1 MHMAY
6 KRYLY
11 NDFKIG
17 EYEMKKRVISFLL
30 TVVLMLTMFPIGG
43 LTSFA
48 ATSGDFSYT
57 VLSETDKTCAIT
69 YYSGSAISLTIPSQI
84 DGYTVTQIG
93 YPSRLA
99 FYDNNSLVSVVIPDG
114 VNAIV
119 EHAFGGCKSLV
130 NIEIPHTV
138 TEIESSAFTDS
149 GIYLESKNWENGIL
163 YIGDCLIDAKWNAS
177 GKITVKNGTRL
188 IATGAFFGNSYI
200 SSVQI
205 PISVNN
211 IGDGAFTSMS
221 NLQSITVEDENKS
234 YSSMDGVLFNKD
246 KTELVRYPSQ
256 KGLLTYNI
264 PDNVK
269 VIAKDA
275 FYGADNLTAIVI
287 PQNVTE
293 INEDAFNSCFSL
305 ENVVLPNDITK
316 INDRV
321 FYNCTSLQEI
331 VFPEKV
337 LFIGNR
343 AFEYCE
349 SLKNVVLS
357 VQTKGIGE
365 EAFSGCTNL
374 TEISFPDNLAY
385 ISSGAFQN
393 CRFTEITLPNSIT
406 ALGDAVF
413 GGCRNLQKVTLSNNY
428 LVKRYNAAFG
438 GSSYTY
444 DGRDNISVICLTESV
459 TNISGNHFYG
469 DSLKQIIVSSGN
481 SQYCSIDG
489 ILFSKDMSEILQ
501 YPCDRENTNYI
512 LNTMVTSIGEAAFYN
527 CTTLTRIM
535 IPDSVTSIG
544 YEAFCGCTSLTS
556 VTIPNSVTSIG
567 CSAFYNCTSLTSIT
581 IPNSVTSIDAAFL
594 GCISLTTIY
603 GYSGSYA
610 ELYAKQQGYT
620 FIDIS
625 TGTAISGT
633 LTQNEITL
641 SLFDKDAFIE
651 GNVDFFGEHSAS
663 AQHRLNG
670 VRLTAGST
678 QQDFDNAAVLK
689 AAQRGETVV
698 LSKNGYQKY
707 TIPAEVVGSWF
718 ESDALAARN
727 IYMTKDK
734 KDGKPYISGAYAKE
748 NGKSVAYTD
757 LQSEALTVMADTAYD
772 ILLTAETNGEA
783 VQEYVLSQDDAHKL
797 TSKNGVFSAKTLSKT
812 FAAGKDVYAYVKTA
826 SGKTSAPVKVG
837 LQITQLSLNTDTFS
851 LVGQKGQT
859 LTFAKDAPLVGNA
872 SLSLDGFTFPLGLEV
887 EGNRFKISFGIDLF
901 SVKKEND
908 QLWGEKDGTKTWD
921 FFKTNVRDLTSSV
934 DSGTEKLKKFNNFYK
949 TLAPNQSYNNKSQ
962 NFDTSFLGY
971 AEGYLVDG
979 KLVYTD
985 FCGEVAA
992 KFSFNYTQQGTIW
1005 VIPVYA
1011 YVKAGASAA
1020 IQLQSVRTLPDNDV
1034 PFDFGINLNITPS
1047 LTLGGGVGVKG
1058 AVSGGLYGK
1067 GSLPVAIQFMQ
1078 QHANV
1083 KLTGE
1088 IGIEGECFCFSGK
1101 KTLVDGTI
1109 TLCDKYYGKAKT
1121 AAVQNVLQRASQ
1133 TTISDNAAVSENG
1146 TVTTVMSRDYAENTS
1161 KWLGTDYFKKFFA
1174 AKSTAAD
1181 GLSVKELQTSVFKN
1195 SQTQLITLDNGK
1207 MMMAWIEDD
1216 SARDTYNRMRLVYS
1230 VYENG
1235 SWSKPKAVSD
1245 DGTNDAYPS
1254 LATDGTTVY
1263 IAWQNLKR
1271 SLTKTDADSIDAIL
1285 KNSEICI
1292 AKYNAAKNQF
1302 ENEKTL
1308 TNNVK
1313 YDYSPSLAVENAQA
1327 VLYWVQSADNN
1338 LSTAGSNTLYRY
1350 TTTDGTTTAVK
1361 SGLNYMPDMECAFV
1375 NGKDEVAFSMDTDG
1389 DLTTTG
1395 DIFAY
1400 TLANGILTQQTPND
1414 ETQSADF
1421 AVTYGMLNGQNTL
1434 FFADSTD
1441 VYYKQNGTVKKVF
1454 TSPRTVCGDLQ
1465 VVENGTETNLLWT
1478 EISEAG
1484 TELWQCRCSDGVW
1497 SEPVQISNTGALL
1510 HDVSVVY
1517 HNGIIHGVFDRTART
1532 QGNGEY
1538 VSGQTDLCYMTLT
1551 DYTDLEV
1558 SLITVDESTFTVGET
1573 AEIPVCLKNNGT
1585 QDISSVDLTL
1595 RDTLGTE
1602 ITVNQAVDLPSGA
1615 ETVAYVSYDVPQNY
1629 GQTTLTATAGIPN
1642 TEDINSANNTDSLE
1656 IGYANIAVS
1665 EISVNDIGEYFVLS
1679 AVVTNRNAV
1688 PVQNARVEICTDN
1701 EKGKLLEFA
1710 TLGDLQPGEMRTVQY
1725 IALKSALQYD
1735 ADNLA
1740 KICFSA
1746 KIDGEEKMTAD
1757 NISYA
1762 VLVSADKAEPEL
1774 MAGDVNTDGK
1784 ITAVDARWALQ
1795 AASGTR
1801 PLSNE
1806 QKQIADVNG
1815 DGQVTAVDAR
1825 WILQAASG
1833 TRQL

>member
-1 MHMAY
+1 
-6 KRYLY
+6 
-11 NDFKIG
+11 
-17 EYEMKKRVISFLL
+17 MKKTISILL
-30 TVVLMLTMFPIGG
+30 AILMVLTALPLGG
-43 LTSFA
+43 LSAFA
-48 ATSGDFSYT
+48 ATSGDFEYS
-57 VLSETDKTCAIT
+57 VLSETDKTCEIT
-69 YYSGSAISLTIPSQI
+69 KYTGSAKNLDIPSKI
-84 DGYTVTQIG
+84 DGYTVTSIG
-93 YPSRLA
+93 GQA
-99 FYDNNSLVSVVIPDG
+99 FYDCTSLTSITIPG
-114 VNAIV
+114 
-119 EHAFGGCKSLV
+119 S
-130 NIEIPHTV
+130 V
-138 TEIESSAFTDS
+138 TEIGSAFS
-149 GIYLESKNWENGIL
+149 
-163 YIGDCLIDAKWNAS
+163 
-177 GKITVKNGTRL
+177 
-188 IATGAFFGNSYI
+188 
-200 SSVQI
+200 
-205 PISVNN
+205 
-211 IGDGAFTSMS
+211 
-221 NLQSITVEDENKS
+221 
-234 YSSMDGVLFNKD
+234 
-246 KTELVRYPSQ
+246 
-256 KGLLTYNI
+256 
-264 PDNVK
+264 
-269 VIAKDA
+269 
-275 FYGADNLTAIVI
+275 
-287 PQNVTE
+287 
-293 INEDAFNSCFSL
+293 
-305 ENVVLPNDITK
+305 
-316 INDRV
+316 
-321 FYNCTSLQEI
+321 
-331 VFPEKV
+331 
-337 LFIGNR
+337 
-343 AFEYCE
+343 
-349 SLKNVVLS
+349 
-357 VQTKGIGE
+357 
-365 EAFSGCTNL
+365 
-374 TEISFPDNLAY
+374 
-385 ISSGAFQN
+385 
-393 CRFTEITLPNSIT
+393 
-406 ALGDAVF
+406 
-413 GGCRNLQKVTLSNNY
+413 
-428 LVKRYNAAFG
+428 
-438 GSSYTY
+438 
-444 DGRDNISVICLTESV
+444 
-459 TNISGNHFYG
+459 
-469 DSLKQIIVSSGN
+469 
-481 SQYCSIDG
+481 
-489 ILFSKDMSEILQ
+489 
-501 YPCDRENTNYI
+501 
-512 LNTMVTSIGEAAFYN
+512 
-527 CTTLTRIM
+527 
-535 IPDSVTSIG
+535 
-544 YEAFCGCTSLTS
+544 GCTSLTS
-556 VTIPNSVTSIG
+556 VTIPDSVTKINGFTFDGCTALTSITIPDSVTKIGDAAFRSCTSLTSIILPDSVTELGSHAFHYTAYYYNESNWENNVLYIGNHLIKAKDTITGSYTVRTGTKTIATDAFMECTSLTSIIIPDSVTHIGRYAFCNCFLTNVIIGNSVTEIG
-567 CSAFYNCTSLTSIT
+567 YSAFANCFFLTSVAIPDSVTKIGGDAFGDCISLTSVTIPDSVTEIHGSTFDGCTSLTSVTIGNSVTEIGISAFRGCTSLTSIT
-581 IPNSVTSIDAAFL
+581 IPNSVTSIGNRAFEDCTSL
-594 GCISLTTIY
+594 TSVIIPNSVTSIDYYAFHGCAFSVTTIY

-610 ELYAKQQGYT
+610 ENYAKRTGYT

-625 TGTAISGT
+625 TGTAISGQ
-633 LTQNEITL
+633 LTQSEISL

-670 VRLTAGST
+670 VRLTAGSI
-678 QQDFDNAAVLK
+678 QQNFDSTAVLN
-689 AAQRGETVV
+689 AAQRGETVA

-707 TIPAEVVGSWF
+707 TVPAEVVGSWF
-718 ESDALAARN
+718 ESDVLAARN

-734 KDGKPYISGAYAKE
+734 QDGKPYISGAYAKE

-757 LQSEALTVMADTAYD
+757 LQSESLTVMADTAYD
-772 ILLTAETNGEA
+772 IILSAQSGGEA
-783 VQEYVLSQDDAHKL
+783 VTEYVLSQDDAHKL

-837 LQITQLSLNTDTFS
+837 LQITELSLNTDTFS
-851 LVGQKGQT
+851 LVGQKGQS

-901 SVKKEND
+901 SLN
-908 QLWGEKDGTKTWD
+908 EKDGAKTWD
-921 FFKTNVRDLTSSV
+921 FFKTNVRSLTSSV

-949 TLAPNQSYNNKSQ
+949 TLVPNQSYNNKSK

-1020 IQLQSVRTLPDNDV
+1020 IQLQSVRTLPDKDV

-1121 AAVQNVLQRASQ
+1121 AAVQNVLQRISGA
-1133 TTISDNAAVSENG
+1133 TASDNAAVPENG
-1146 TVTTVMSRDYAENTS
+1146 TVTAVMPRDYAENTS
-1161 KWLGTDYFKKFFA
+1161 KWLGTDYFKRFFA
-1174 AKSTAAD
+1174 AKSTVAD

-1230 VYENG
+1230 IYENG

-1327 VLYWVQSADNN
+1327 ALYWVQSSDNN

-1414 ETQSADF
+1414 ETRSADF

-1465 VVENGTETNLLWT
+1465 VVENGKETNLLWT

-1484 TELWQCRCSDGVW
+1484 TELWQCRCTGGVW
-1497 SEPVQISNTGALL
+1497 SEPVQISNIDALL

-1517 HNGIIHGVFDRTART
+1517 HNGIIHGAFDRTART
-1532 QGNGEY
+1532 QENGEY
-1538 VSGQTDLCYMTLT
+1538 ASGQTDLCYMTLT

-1558 SLITVDESTFTVGET
+1558 SLVAVDESTFTVGET
-1573 AEIPVCLKNNGT
+1573 AEIPVYLKNNGT

-1602 ITVNQAVDLPSGA
+1602 ITVNQAVDLPSGM
-1615 ETVAYVSYDVPQNY
+1615 ETVVYVSYGVPQNY
-1629 GQTTLTATAGIPN
+1629 GQTTLTATAGVPN

-1665 EISVNDIGEYFVLS
+1665 EISVNDVGEYFVLS
-1679 AVVTNRNAV
+1679 ATVTNRNPISV
-1688 PVQNARVEICTDN
+1688 KNVQVEIHTDD
-1701 EKGKLLEFA
+1701 EKGKLLELA
-1710 TLGDLQPGEMRTVQY
+1710 TLGDLQSGEMRAVQY
-1725 IALKSALQYD
+1725 IVMKSALQYD
-1735 ADNLA
+1735 ANHLA
-1740 KICFSA
+1740 KICFLA
-1746 KIDGEEKMTAD
+1746 KTDSEEKMTAD
-1757 NISYA
+1757 NVSYA
-1762 VLVSADKAEPEL
+1762 VLENRIAEPNIQFGDIDGNGEIDDWDSVL
-1774 MAGDVNTDGK
+1774 LDRYLAGWEVEINTSAADMDENGTVDDWDG
-1784 ITAVDARWALQ
+1784 VLLARKLAGW
-1795 AASGTR
+1795 
-1801 PLSNE
+1801 N
-1806 QKQIADVNG
+1806 
-1815 DGQVTAVDAR
+1815 
-1825 WILQAASG
+1825 
-1833 TRQL
+1833 